1 MGKDNNNSSK
11 SNSFLLHCL
20 SVISGIIFTI
30 MAGFFFYFMIIGVH
44 PGINSET
51 SSSKGTSYELAAR
64 IDSITSD
71 SKNNLLKDY
80 LSTDDII
87 RKIYKIEKGS
97 NVPLPIEEAFG
108 TLKVDEIDQIDAVID
123 SARECGLLANDQQL
137 AFSKDVQFLSN
148 KTIQYYFDETILVIC
163 WKELIDGKV
172 VTFSEVKINDPSQ
185 FRRKLTEDTYGSG
198 VKKYCTSLAK
208 SSNAVVAFN
217 ADFYAFRN
225 LGITCYDGTIYR
237 TEQSLDIL
245 FIDENGDFVFYDRK
259 QTDDKETL
267 QKFVDDNHLQFSLA
281 FGPILIKDGQLLDN
295 TRYPIGEINEIYS
308 RAGIGEIEP
317 LHYLYMTV
325 DNYGE
330 SRRPCTVN
338 QFAAFMYSKGV
349 KQGYNLDGG
358 QTGELVFNNK
368 IFNLVDWNN
377 ERDVS
382 DIIYFVTALPESER
396 Q

>member
-1 MGKDNNNSSK
+1 MSNKNSESKK
-11 SNSFLLHCL
+11 SNILQHIL
-20 SVISGIIFTI
+20 STIFCFIFTFLV
-30 MAGFFFYFMIIGVH
+30 GFFFYYILLVVH
-44 PGINSET
+44 PGVNSDSQNVT
-51 SSSKGTSYELAAR
+51 LLSYNLSSK
-64 IDSITSD
+64 INDSITD
-71 SKNNLLKDY
+71 SKSGLLKDY

-87 RKIYKIEKGS
+87 RKIFKIEKGDP
-97 NVPLPIEEAFG
+97 VPLPIPENYG
-108 TLKVDEIDQIDAVID
+108 TLNIDNVTDINAVID
-123 SARECGLLANDQQL
+123 SARECGLLSEDQQL
-137 AFSKDVQFLSN
+137 AFSTDVQFLN
-148 KTIQYYFDETILVIC
+148 GKTIQYYFDETILVIC
-163 WKELIDGKV
+163 WKELINEKV
-172 VTFSEVKINDPSQ
+172 VTFSEIKINDPSQ
-185 FRRKLTEDTYGSG
+185 FRRKLTDDTYGSS

-208 SSNAVVAFN
+208 SANAVVAFN

-237 TEQSLDIL
+237 TEQSLDIC
-245 FIDENGDFVFYDRK
+245 FINEDGDFVFYERK
-259 QTDDKETL
+259 QADDKEAL

-295 TRYPIGEINEIYS
+295 KYYPIGEINEIYS

-330 SRRPCTVN
+330 RRRPCTVN
-338 QFAAFMYSKGV
+338 QFAEFMYSKGV
-349 KQGYNLDGG
+349 QQGYNLDGG

-382 DIIYFVTALPESER
+382 DIIYFATALPESER
-396 Q
+396 